1 MTGHYNILSY
11 HIIWWSWFATI
22 WAGKVNGRPKG
33 FTLHRLENG
42 RELFAVF
49 DNMSSWKRIRCSF
62 RQPYPR
68 QCLCTFI
75 FFLFKLFSELS
86 RIALI
91 CFHAY
96 RHEHGRHNSVKMRTW
111 AFCGVQMGMWINFLT
126 SLIRSSDVGLLT
138 YCFWRFFSGFWSS
151 DAQFPFTSGGHRN
164 LCFRR

>member
-1 MTGHYNILSY
+1 MLDGMSDSIQGSRIENLHSREVDRQSPTARIFWTIFWLCNARSAGFYLSSMTGHYNILSY

-42 RELFAVF
+42 REFFAVF

-86 RIALI
+86 RIALFP
-91 CFHAY
+91 CL
-96 RHEHGRHNSVKMRTW
+96 SSW
-111 AFCGVQMGMWINFLT
+111 AWP
-126 SLIRSSDVGLLT
+126 
-138 YCFWRFFSGFWSS
+138 
-151 DAQFPFTSGGHRN
+151 A
-164 LCFRR
+164 